1 MLQNNLIDGFGRKIS
16 YLRLSL
22 TDRCDLRCLY
32 CMSAR
37 QTFMPKED
45 LLTLDEIDTLLKVF
59 VARGVRKIRLTGGE
73 PLARKDFMSIA
84 EQVARLE
91 LLDEWCL
98 TTNATFLP
106 AYAERLAQLGL
117 KRVNVSLDSLRDEV
131 FAKITRSKSGALQK
145 TLDGIEAAQA
155 AGLRVKINCVAL
167 AGLNGDEL
175 PEIITWAHKNNMDL
189 TLIETMPMSDTGLD
203 LTKHYLPLN
212 KVHAQLAHKWRL
224 VEETN
229 IPLASRGPAQFFRVA
244 ETNGRLGFITPLS
257 HKFCTSCNRV
267 RVSADGKLWTCLG
280 HNHFVDLRKV
290 MRAGESLDQALNEAM
305 QHKPLEHHFYIDKNK
320 VSGSPQRMM
329 ATTGG

>member
-1 MLQNNLIDGFGRKIS
+1 M
-16 YLRLSL
+16 
-22 TDRCDLRCLY
+22 
-32 CMSAR
+32 
-37 QTFMPKED
+37 
-45 LLTLDEIDTLLKVF
+45 
-59 VARGVRKIRLTGGE
+59 
-73 PLARKDFMSIA
+73 
-84 EQVARLE
+84 
-91 LLDEWCL
+91 
-98 TTNATFLP
+98 TTNATLLP

-167 AGLNGDEL
+167 AGLNEDEL

-280 HNHFVDLRKV
+280 HNHFVDLRKI